1 MSGPKLGSGVG
12 RASRD
17 GRGAWAAL
25 TSPDSV
31 RPEYEASQ
39 RGRGPFP
46 RPQPLPWEPWGQGR
60 GQAVCPPG
68 VAGDCP
74 DWGWVMPGHVA
85 PWLSEGV
92 GAGLGEGGAVIA
104 WPGGPLSPGAGAA
117 GPGHVVLA
125 GEPAPSVSSWP
136 RRSALCTGALAS
148 TGRQLWRHSMLGAEA
163 WALRRVHGG
172 EQGLGCLKRGD
183 WALPAC
189 LVCGPRWLVPA
200 VVGSWLWGSEPV

>member
-136 RRSALCTGALAS
+136 RRSARSAPGLWHPLAVSSGGTACWVRKPGPFGGS
-148 TGRQLWRHSMLGAEA
+148 TGESRG
-163 WALRRVHGG
+163 WAV
-172 EQGLGCLKRGD
+172 
-183 WALPAC
+183 
-189 LVCGPRWLVPA
+189 
-200 VVGSWLWGSEPV
+200 